1 MKKKFLVSLTILFF
15 ILIFSSPAVLAEAEE
30 IFSDSV
36 LEDDTFEI
44 DDETYT
50 VHEYADYTGV
60 RISSNK
66 YGSIL
71 IDEEGGTSTKGPY
84 TFTLDS
90 ITQDGSDVT
99 FEITVEKEQSSVSVT
114 REATST
120 IANVGDEIEITVTI
134 SNEGDDSV
142 SVMYS
147 EDLPSSVDIQGKPE
161 ITKGTST
168 SSQKSTAADVYWSGV
183 LYEDESAT
191 IVYTI
196 VIDDYPS
203 SGSDITF
210 EEVTFTY
217 EDDTGEYEDTVDTL
231 TISLSDPLTVSFTLE
246 SDEDAI
252 SLGTEMEYT
261 VALSNNLDRAI
272 TVDSFVLTIPSTVS
286 VSYADTQ
293 LDEQEDGIYNWT
305 GSLSSYG
312 EQYFSVF
319 IIPESEGTHTLEADA
334 EYSYTYSSS
343 DAQSYSTSE
352 STSFSI
358 DAADVVPSITLSSET
373 FDGGEP
379 IIITYY
385 VNNSD
390 TEISYSNVDITLTS
404 DPSDLFSIVHYVASL
419 PKNTKTLIKKQNF
432 TAPYS
437 DTALEYEVT
446 MAGDLGGGS
455 TFEESETISIN
466 AATFTVPYELT
477 YTVDGSDEENTNMTL
492 VLSLLT
498 TMADKPSKLA
508 VVHTADPEY
517 KKTVSLTTDAIDELF
532 TTQEPYSSS
541 WSIPVTSFTDE
552 EVTLD
557 IQLQYTVNDIEY
569 IKSLSETI
577 PIYQEAE
584 VEEEINE
591 TTANDTSSN
600 ETISNTTE
608 QISDEINAT
617 EVNETEEVS
626 VVITGEEEHSSRKWV
641 GFLLILGGLGVAGV
655 SLRYFI
661 MKQQKASAIKKS
673 IQNMTKNSTTQEK
686 VTSIFEKAKE
696 IIIHDVPSP
705 EEGYEKL
712 ESFIRHSFSQGKN
725 NEEIKKIL
733 AAKGWME
740 EIVESYLRRFK

>member
-1 MKKKFLVSLTILFF
+1 MKNSFFVVSVFSF
-15 ILIFSSPAVLAEAEE
+15 IIFALLAFSAFAEAEE
-30 IFSDSV
+30 VFSDSV
-36 LEDDTFEI
+36 LEDDTFEL

-71 IDEEGGTSTKGPY
+71 IDEEGGTATKGPY

-99 FEITVEKEQSSVSVT
+99 FEITVEKEQSSVSVS
-114 REATST
+114 REASAST
-120 IANVGDEIEITVTI
+120 GNVGDEVEITVTI
-134 SNEGDDSV
+134 SNEGDDSI
-142 SVMYS
+142 SVTYS
-147 EDLPSSVDIQGKPE
+147 EDLPSTVDIQGTPE

-168 SSQKSTAADVYWSGV
+168 SSQKSTAADVYWNGV

-196 VIDDYPS
+196 VIDAYPS

-210 EEVTFTY
+210 DDVTFTY
-217 EDDTGEYEDTVDTL
+217 EDDTGEYEDTVDSL
-231 TISLSDPLTVSFTLE
+231 TISLTDPLAISFTLA

-261 VALSNNLDRAI
+261 VTLSNNLDRAI
-272 TVDSFVLTIPSTVS
+272 TVDSFVLTLPSTVS
-286 VSYADTQ
+286 ASYIDTQ
-293 LDEQEDGIYNWT
+293 LDEQEDGTYNWT

-312 EQYFSVF
+312 DQSFSVF
-319 IIPESEGTHTLEADA
+319 IIPESGGTHTLDASAD
-334 EYSYTYSSS
+334 YSYTYSGS

-358 DAADVVPSITLSSET
+358 DVADVIPIITLSSET

-379 IIITYY
+379 IIVYYY

-404 DPSDLFSIVHYVASL
+404 DPSDLFSVIHYVASL

-446 MAGDLGGGS
+446 MEGDLGGGS

-466 AATFTVPYELT
+466 AATFTAPYGLS
-477 YTVDGSDEENTNMTL
+477 YTVDGYDEENTNMTL

-498 TMADKPSKLA
+498 TMADKPTRLA
-508 VVHTADPEY
+508 VVHTADPDY

-532 TTQEPYSSS
+532 ATQEPYSTS
-541 WSIPVTSFTDE
+541 WSIPVAAFTDE

-557 IQLQYTVNDIEY
+557 IQLQYTVNDIDY

-577 PIYQEAE
+577 PVYQELE

-591 TTANDTSSN
+591 TVSN
-600 ETISNTTE
+600 ETLSNTTE
-608 QISDEINAT
+608 EISEEINTTEVNAT
-617 EVNETEEVS
+617 EETT

-673 IQNMTKNSTTQEK
+673 IQSMTKNSTTQEK
-686 VTSIFEKAKE
+686 VASIFEKAKE

>member
-1 MKKKFLVSLTILFF
+1 MKRKFFVSLIILFF
-15 ILIFSSPAVLAEAEE
+15 ILIFSSPSAFAEAEE
-30 IFSDSV
+30 VFSGSV
-36 LEDDTFEI
+36 LEEDTFEV

-71 IDEEGGTSTKGPY
+71 IDEEGGSAIKGPY
-84 TFTLDS
+84 TFTLGS

-99 FEITVEKEQSSVSVT
+99 FEITVEKEQSSVSVS
-114 REATST
+114 RVASATS
-120 IANVGDEIEITVTI
+120 ANVGDEIEITVTI

-147 EDLPSSVDIQGKPE
+147 EDLPSTVDLAGTPE

-168 SSQKSTAADVYWSGV
+168 SSQKSTAADVYWNGV
-183 LYEDESAT
+183 LYTGESAT

-203 SGSDITF
+203 SGSDITLDDI
-210 EEVTFTY
+210 TFTY
-217 EDDTGEYEDTVDTL
+217 EDDTGEYEDTVDSL
-231 TISLSDPLTVSFTLE
+231 TFSLTDPLSLSFTLE

-261 VALSNNLDRAI
+261 VTVVNNLDRAI
-272 TVDSFVLTIPSTVS
+272 IVDSFVLTLPSGTS
-286 VSYADTQ
+286 ASYIDTQ
-293 LDEQEDGIYNWT
+293 LDEQEDGTYNWT
-305 GSLSSYG
+305 GQLSSYG
-312 EQYFSVF
+312 EQSFSLF
-319 IIPESEGTHTLEADA
+319 IIPESGGTHTLEAAAD
-334 EYSYTYSSS
+334 YSYAYAGSTE
-343 DAQSYSTSE
+343 QSYSTSE

-358 DAADVVPSITLSSET
+358 DVADVVPEITLSSET
-373 FDGGEP
+373 FDGGEQ
-379 IIITYY
+379 IIIIYY

-404 DPSDLFSIVHYVASL
+404 DPSDLFSIIHYVASL

-446 MAGDLGGGS
+446 MSGDLGGGS

-466 AATFTVPYELT
+466 AATFTVPYSIS
-477 YTVDGSDEENTNMTL
+477 YTVDGYDEENTNLTF
-492 VLSLLT
+492 VLTLLT

-508 VVHTADPEY
+508 VVHTADPDY
-517 KKTVSLTTDAIDELF
+517 KKTVSLTTDAIDTLF
-532 TTQEPYSSS
+532 TTQEPYSTS
-541 WSIPVTSFTDE
+541 WSIPVAAFTDE

-557 IQLQYTVNDIEY
+557 IQLQYTANGVDY
-569 IKSLSETI
+569 ITSLSETI
-577 PIYQEAE
+577 PVYQEPE
-584 VEEEINE
+584 VEEEIAE
-591 TTANDTSSN
+591 TVSN
-600 ETISNTTE
+600 ETASNETAIVAVE
-608 QISDEINAT
+608 DINAT
-617 EVNETEEVS
+617 EINETEEVI

-641 GFLLILGGLGVAGV
+641 GFLLILLGLGVAGI

-673 IQNMTKNSTTQEK
+673 IQSMTKTTGTAQEK
-686 VTSIFEKAKE
+686 VASIFEKAKQ

-712 ESFIRHSFSQGKN
+712 ESYIHHCLSQGKN

-733 AAKGWME
+733 ATKGWME

>member
-1 MKKKFLVSLTILFF
+1 MKNGCLKKRFFAAPVFFF
-15 ILIFSSPAVLAEAEE
+15 IFFVLSLSVFSETEE
-30 IFSDSV
+30 VFSDSV
-36 LEDDTFEI
+36 LEEDTFEV

-66 YGSIL
+66 YGSII
-71 IDEEGGTSTKGPY
+71 IDEQGGSVTKGPY
-84 TFTLDS
+84 TFTLVS
-90 ITQDGSDVT
+90 ITQSGSDVT
-99 FEITVEKEQSSVSVT
+99 FEITVVKEQSSVSVT
-114 REATST
+114 REATNTS
-120 IANVGDEIEITVTI
+120 ANVGDEIQITFSI
-134 SNEGDDSV
+134 SNGWSYSV
-142 SVMYS
+142 SVLYS
-147 EDLPSSVDIQGKPE
+147 ENLPSTVDLAGTPE

-168 SSQKSTAADVYWSGV
+168 SSQKSTAADVYWNGV
-183 LYEDESAT
+183 LYEGESAT

-203 SGSDITF
+203 TGSEITLDDI
-210 EEVTFTY
+210 TFTY
-217 EDDTGEYEDTVDTL
+217 EDDTGEYEDTVDALTITL
-231 TISLSDPLTVSFTLE
+231 TDPLSIFFTLE

-261 VALSNNLDRAI
+261 VTLVNNLDRAI
-272 TVDSFVLTIPSTVS
+272 IVDSFVLTIPSGTS
-286 VSYADTQ
+286 ASYIDTQ
-293 LDEQEDGIYNWT
+293 LDEQDGIYNWT
-305 GSLSSYG
+305 GQLSSYG
-312 EQYFSVF
+312 EQSFSLF
-319 IIPESEGTHTLEADA
+319 IIPESGGTHTLEAAADYNYA
-334 EYSYTYSSS
+334 YGST
-343 DAQSYSTSE
+343 AQSYSTSE

-358 DAADVVPSITLSSET
+358 DVADVVPEITLSSET

-379 IIITYY
+379 IIIYYY

-390 TEISYSNVDITLTS
+390 TVISYSNVDITLSS
-404 DPSDLFSIVHYVASL
+404 DPSDLFSIIHYVASL

-446 MAGDLGGGS
+446 MSGDLGAEN
-455 TFEESETISIN
+455 TFEESETISVN
-466 AATFTVPYELT
+466 AATFTVPYGLS
-477 YTVDGSDEENTNMTL
+477 YTVDGYDEENTNITL

-498 TMADKPSKLA
+498 TITDKPSKLA
-508 VVHTADPEY
+508 VVHRADPDY

-532 TTQEPYSSS
+532 ATQEPYSTS
-541 WSIPVTSFTDE
+541 WSIPVAAFTDQ

-557 IQLQYTVNDIEY
+557 IQLQYTVNDIDY

-577 PIYQEAE
+577 PIYQEPE

-591 TTANDTSSN
+591 TVFTV
-600 ETISNTTE
+600 E
-608 QISDEINAT
+608 EINAT
-617 EVNETEEVS
+617 EANETEEVVIAEE

-641 GFLLILGGLGVAGV
+641 GFLLILAGLAVAGV

-661 MKQQKASAIKKS
+661 TKKQKAAAIKKS
-673 IQNMTKNSTTQEK
+673 IQSMTKGPTQEK

-712 ESFIRHSFSQGKN
+712 ESYIRHCFTQGKN

-740 EIVESYLRRFK
+740 EIVDSYLRRFK